1 MSHYKKILNSTSII
15 RVADGAFIPENPL
28 LNEWRDYVTWENAG
42 NVPDEPD
49 PLPAPTPEQIEHDQ
63 LKNMVKVQELLN
75 LVPAN
80 VNAWA
85 AANITNVAQARDV
98 ITTIILTL
106 LLIRSKLKQ

>member
-49 PLPAPTPEQIEHDQ
+49 PLPAPTPEQIEHDT
-63 LKNMVKVQELLN
+63 LKGMVKVQELLSLQIPN
-75 LVPAN
+75 VPAW
-80 VNAWA
+80 V
-85 AANITNVAQARDV
+85 AANITNIAQARDV
-98 ITTIILTL
+98 IMTIILTM
-106 LLIRSKLKQ
+106 LLIRDKLKS